1 MNSPFLELENISKTF
16 PGVKALNKVK
26 FDIYPGEVHSL
37 VGENGAGK
45 STLIKVMSGAHQ
57 PDEGGIIKI
66 NGEQV
71 KISNPIDA
79 IKKGISVIY
88 QDFSLFGNLTVAENI
103 VINQI
108 IEKNKLLLNWKEI
121 RIKAEKALNV
131 VGIKINPN
139 EIVDNLSVA
148 KKQMVAIAGAIAHN
162 AKMII
167 MDEPTSA
174 LSKQEVEN
182 LYRIIDMLKSKN
194 IAVMFVSHKMD
205 ELFKV
210 SDRFTIFRDGQYV
223 DTVKASDIDKKTLIA
238 KMVGRD
244 VNILNYAN
252 LNIKEEVVLEIKGLS
267 KKGNY
272 KNINLKLY
280 KGEVLGITGLVGA
293 GRSELFQTIFGILK
307 ADSGK
312 IILEGE
318 EINLNSPWT
327 ALKKGIGYIP
337 ESRQTQGLVLEKKV
351 SENITL
357 PLLKNFTNKLGIINT
372 KKQSSLVHDLIDK
385 LDVRPKDEN
394 LTASQL
400 SGGNQQKVV
409 IAKWIATN
417 PKILIVDEPTNG
429 VDIGAKADIHKIL
442 RELAKNGRSIIV
454 ISSELP
460 EILSISDRILVMRK
474 GCISGEFKNSN
485 LTQEAIMEK
494 AVINK

>member
-223 DTVKASDIDKKTLIA
+223 DTVKSSDIDKKTLIA

-252 LNIKEEVVLEIKGLS
+252 LSVKEEVVLEIKGLS

-442 RELAKNGRSIIV
+442 RELAKNGTSIIV

>member
-121 RIKAEKALNV
+121 RIKAEKALSV

-252 LNIKEEVVLEIKGLS
+252 LNVKEEVVLEIKGLS

-442 RELAKNGRSIIV
+442 RELAKNGTSIIV

-474 GCISGEFKNSN
+474 GYISGEFKNSN

>member
-385 LDVRPKDEN
+385 LDVRPKNEN

-442 RELAKNGRSIIV
+442 RELAKNGTSIIV

>member
-121 RIKAEKALNV
+121 RVKAEKALNV

-252 LNIKEEVVLEIKGLS
+252 LNVKEEVVLEIKGLS

-442 RELAKNGRSIIV
+442 RELAKNGTSIIV

>member
-182 LYRIIDMLKSKN
+182 LYRIIDMLKLKN

-252 LNIKEEVVLEIKGLS
+252 LNVKEEAILEIKGLS

-372 KKQSSLVHDLIDK
+372 KKQSRLVHDLIDK
-385 LDVRPKDEN
+385 LDVRPKNEN

-442 RELAKNGRSIIV
+442 RELAKNGTSIIV

>member
-327 ALKKGIGYIP
+327 ALKKGLGYIP

-351 SENITL
+351 SVNITL

-442 RELAKNGRSIIV
+442 RELAKNGTSIIV

>member
-372 KKQSSLVHDLIDK
+372 KKQSSLVHHLIDK

-442 RELAKNGRSIIV
+442 RELAKNGTSIIV

>member
-108 IEKNKLLLNWKEI
+108 IERNKLLLNWKEI

-223 DTVKASDIDKKTLIA
+223 DTVKASNIDKKTLIA

-252 LNIKEEVVLEIKGLS
+252 LNVKEEAILEIKGLS

-442 RELAKNGRSIIV
+442 RELAKNGTSIIV

>member
-1 MNSPFLELENISKTF
+1 MKKPFLELENISKTF
-16 PGVKALNKVK
+16 PGIKALHNVK
-26 FDIYPGEVHSL
+26 FNIYPGEVHSL

-57 PDEGGIIKI
+57 PDEGGSIKI
-66 NGEQV
+66 ERTPV
-71 KISNPIDA
+71 KIANPIDA

-121 RIKAEKALNV
+121 REKAEDALKI
-131 VGIKINPN
+131 VGADINTN
-139 EIVDNLSVA
+139 EILDNLSIA
-148 KKQMVAIAGAIAHN
+148 KKQIVAIAGAIAQN

-174 LSKQEVEN
+174 LSKKEVEN
-182 LYRIIDMLKSKN
+182 LYKIIDMLKEKN

-210 SDRFTIFRDGQYV
+210 SDRFTILRDGQYV
-223 DTVKASDIDKKTLIA
+223 DTVKSDNIDRKSLIS

-244 VNILNYAN
+244 VSILNYAN
-252 LNIKEEVVLEIKGLS
+252 LNIKENPVMEIKNLS

-272 KNINLKLY
+272 KNINLKLH

-293 GRSELFQTIFGILK
+293 GRSELFQTIFGIIK
-307 ADSGK
+307 PDSGE
-312 IILEGE
+312 IIVEGE
-318 EINLNSPWT
+318 NLLPISPWKAVT
-327 ALKKGIGYIP
+327 KGIGYIP
-337 ESRQTQGLVLEKKV
+337 ESRQTEGLILEKMI
-351 SENITL
+351 SDNITL
-357 PLLKNFTNKLGIINT
+357 PLLKNFTNKFGLINIE
-372 KKQSSLVHDLIDK
+372 KQSSLVKDLINR
-385 LDVRPKDEN
+385 LDVRPKNES
-394 LTASQL
+394 LKASQL

-409 IAKWIATN
+409 IAKWVATN

-429 VDIGAKADIHKIL
+429 VDIGAKADIHRIL
-442 RELAKNGRSIIV
+442 RELAEKGTSIIV

-460 EILSISDRILVMRK
+460 EIMSISDRILVMRK
-474 GCISGEFKNSN
+474 GTISGEFKNSN
-485 LTQEAIMEK
+485 LTQEMIMEK

>member
-45 STLIKVMSGAHQ
+45 STLIKVMSGPHQ

-409 IAKWIATN
+409 IAKWVATN

-442 RELAKNGRSIIV
+442 RELAKNGTSIIV

>member
-66 NGEQV
+66 NGKQV

-121 RIKAEKALNV
+121 RIKAEKALSV

-252 LNIKEEVVLEIKGLS
+252 LNVKEEVVLEIKGLS

-442 RELAKNGRSIIV
+442 RELAKNGTSIIV

>member
-252 LNIKEEVVLEIKGLS
+252 LNVKEEAILEIKGLS

-385 LDVRPKDEN
+385 LDVRPKNEN

-442 RELAKNGRSIIV
+442 RELAKNGTSIIV

>member
-442 RELAKNGRSIIV
+442 RELAENGTSIIV

>member
-409 IAKWIATN
+409 IAKWNATN

-442 RELAKNGRSIIV
+442 RELAKNGTSIIV

>member
-88 QDFSLFGNLTVAENI
+88 HDFSLFGNLTVAENI

-139 EIVDNLSVA
+139 EIVDTLSVA

-327 ALKKGIGYIP
+327 ALK
-337 ESRQTQGLVLEKKV
+337 
-351 SENITL
+351 
-357 PLLKNFTNKLGIINT
+357 NFAFT
-372 KKQSSLVHDLIDK
+372 
-385 LDVRPKDEN
+385 
-394 LTASQL
+394 
-400 SGGNQQKVV
+400 
-409 IAKWIATN
+409 
-417 PKILIVDEPTNG
+417 
-429 VDIGAKADIHKIL
+429 
-442 RELAKNGRSIIV
+442 
-454 ISSELP
+454 
-460 EILSISDRILVMRK
+460 
-474 GCISGEFKNSN
+474 
-485 LTQEAIMEK
+485 
-494 AVINK
+494 

>member
-223 DTVKASDIDKKTLIA
+223 DTVKSSDIDKKTLIA

-252 LNIKEEVVLEIKGLS
+252 LSVKEEVVLEIKGLS

-429 VDIGAKADIHKIL
+429 VDLGAKADIHKIL
-442 RELAKNGRSIIV
+442 RELAKNGTSIIV

>member
-16 PGVKALNKVK
+16 PGVKALNKVR

-108 IEKNKLLLNWKEI
+108 IEKNRLILNWKEI
-121 RIKAEKALNV
+121 RTKAEEALKV
-131 VGIKINPN
+131 VDIKINPN

-148 KKQMVAIAGAIAHN
+148 KKQMVAIAGAIAQN

-182 LYRIIDMLKSKN
+182 LYGIIDMLKSKN

-205 ELFKV
+205 ELFRV
-210 SDRFTIFRDGQYV
+210 SDRFTVFRDGQYV
-223 DTVKASDIDKKTLIA
+223 DTVKANDIDRKTLIS

-244 VNILNYAN
+244 VSILNYAN
-252 LNIKEEVVLEIKGLS
+252 LNIKEETILEIKDLS

-307 ADSGK
+307 PDSGK
-312 IILEGE
+312 IILEGKE
-318 EINLNSPWT
+318 LKSNSPWA
-327 ALKKGIGYIP
+327 ALEKGIGYIP

-351 SENITL
+351 SDNITL
-357 PLLKNFTNKLGIINT
+357 PLLKKFTNKLGIINT
-372 KKQSSLVHDLIDK
+372 KKQSTLVHDLINK

-409 IAKWIATN
+409 IAKWIAAN

-442 RELAKNGRSIIV
+442 RDLAESGTSIIV

-474 GCISGEFKNSN
+474 GCISGEFKNDN

>member
-223 DTVKASDIDKKTLIA
+223 DTVKSSDIDKKTLIA

-252 LNIKEEVVLEIKGLS
+252 LNVKEEAILEIKGLS

-442 RELAKNGRSIIV
+442 RELAENGTSIIV

>member
-1 MNSPFLELENISKTF
+1 
-16 PGVKALNKVK
+16 
-26 FDIYPGEVHSL
+26 
-37 VGENGAGK
+37 
-45 STLIKVMSGAHQ
+45 MSGAHQ

-442 RELAKNGRSIIV
+442 RELAKNGTSIIV

>member
-45 STLIKVMSGAHQ
+45 STLIKVMSGSHQ

-252 LNIKEEVVLEIKGLS
+252 LNVKEEVVLEIKGLS

-442 RELAKNGRSIIV
+442 RELAKNGTSIIV

-485 LTQEAIMEK
+485 LTQEAIIEK

>member
-194 IAVMFVSHKMD
+194 IAVMFVSHKME

-252 LNIKEEVVLEIKGLS
+252 LNVKEEVVLEIKGLS

-442 RELAKNGRSIIV
+442 RELAKNGTSIIV